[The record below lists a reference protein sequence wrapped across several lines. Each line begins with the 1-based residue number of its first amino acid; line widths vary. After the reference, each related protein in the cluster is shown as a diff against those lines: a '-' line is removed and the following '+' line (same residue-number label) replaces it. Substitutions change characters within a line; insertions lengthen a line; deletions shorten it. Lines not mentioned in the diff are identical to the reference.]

1 MAQGFG
7 GEVSGG
13 AFAQEAVAAQEKKEG
28 GGETIA
34 GANRV
39 GDGDAGGGNG
49 GGGGGGAGFCAVFAA
64 GHDDEAGAGGE
75 DLGEGGFGVLR
86 EEEAGVFVAEFDE
99 AGDLEDAGEAAAEF
113 AFAVDEGGADV
124 RVGGN
129 KDAAGGGGLGDAFKG
144 GSGGGVQRQRA
155 DNVQGFGVGGERGEV
170 GEGEVGVGGSVAGE
184 GVGGLSVFVDG
195 DDGEGA
201 GFGAGCLGED
211 FHAVLLE
218 RAAEELSVFVGGDGG
233 EVGGWRAEPPQ
244 RARDIQRRPAG
255 NGTVP
260 GQNVR
265 NIFTGDN
272 QHNGIIRERG
282 GVGRGIAGIIFS
294 KKGRIGEKMC

>member
-1 MAQGFG
+1 M
-7 GEVSGG
+7 
-13 AFAQEAVAAQEKKEG
+13 
-28 GGETIA
+28 
-34 GANRV
+34 
-39 GDGDAGGGNG
+39 
-49 GGGGGGAGFCAVFAA
+49 
-64 GHDDEAGAGGE
+64 
-75 DLGEGGFGVLR
+75 
-86 EEEAGVFVAEFDE
+86 EE
-99 AGDLEDAGEAAAEF
+99 AGEAAAEF

-155 DNVQGFGVGGERGEV
+155 DNVQGFGGGGKRGEV

-201 GFGAGCLGED
+201 GFGAGFFGED

-255 NGTVP
+255 NGTVS

-272 QHNGIIRERG
+272 QHNGIIREGGSRAGNRG
-282 GVGRGIAGIIFS
+282 DNFF
-294 KKGRIGEKMC
+294 KKGARWRKMC